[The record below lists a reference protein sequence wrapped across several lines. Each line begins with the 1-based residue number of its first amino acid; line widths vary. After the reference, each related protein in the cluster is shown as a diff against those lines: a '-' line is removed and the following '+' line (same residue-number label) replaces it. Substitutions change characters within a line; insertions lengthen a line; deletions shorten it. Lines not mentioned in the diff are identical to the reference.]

1 MMPQLHAEHERESC
15 MPEPDKTLGQ
25 AIARLEA
32 HGGYGWL
39 LDGPDVVL
47 SSEITKNLNTMG
59 IPVKSNSVTLWLG
72 ELPSAQ
78 DFGRLGRGASREDVI
93 KMLADRFVKRAV
105 NG

>member
-1 MMPQLHAEHERESC
+1 MADRILE
-15 MPEPDKTLGQ
+15 Q

-47 SSEITKNLNTMG
+47 SSDVTKHLNSMG
-59 IPVKSNSVTLWLG
+59 IPVKSNSVTSWLG

-78 DFGRLGRGASREDVI
+78 DFGRIGRGASREDVI
-93 KMLADRFVKRAV
+93 KMLADRFVRRAA
-105 NG
+105 NE

>member
-1 MMPQLHAEHERESC
+1 MPKLHAEHERESC

-93 KMLADRFVKRAV
+93 KMLADRFVKRAA

>member
-1 MMPQLHAEHERESC
+1 MIAGHLLKREYPMPDTSLE
-15 MPEPDKTLGQ
+15 Q

-39 LDGPDVVL
+39 LEGPDVVL
-47 SSEITKNLNTMG
+47 STDVTKHLNTMG

-72 ELPSAQ
+72 DLPSAQ

-93 KMLADRFVKRAV
+93 KMLANRFVNKAV
-105 NG
+105 NE